1 MATPAQI
8 NANRANAQKS
18 TGPRSAEGKSAS
30 RFNALKHGIDAS
42 SPVIPGEDPAEY
54 ESLSVEYVEE
64 YRPRSASE
72 FFHLDTMVRAEWL
85 KRRLETVETDL
96 YRTIMTE
103 SPDNSLATVLLA
115 ESPAAKLLLRIQR
128 QIAAFE
134 RTWHR
139 ANNEFRRARAGG
151 RNRPAKLPRSPLDAP
166 LELAS
171 FPQSAGTRIPH
182 SPAAP
187 AATPNWPPTDEKTG
201 RPAFFVG

>member
-1 MATPAQI
+1 MASPAQI

-18 TGPRSAEGKSAS
+18 TGPRSVEGKSAS

-54 ESLSVEYVEE
+54 ESLAVQYLDE

-72 FFHLDTMVRAEWL
+72 FFHVDSMLRADWL
-85 KRRLETVETDL
+85 KRRMEAVEADL
-96 YRTIMTE
+96 FRTIMTE
-103 SPDNSLATVLLA
+103 SPDNSLAAVLLA

-139 ANNEFRRARAGG
+139 ANTEFRRARAQGEAA
-151 RNRPAKLPRSPLDAP
+151 PASSLDPA
-166 LELAS
+166 ELAS
-171 FPQSAGTRIPH
+171 FPQSADSRLTRP
-182 SPAAP
+182 SAVPTS
-187 AATPNWPPTDEKTG
+187 TPDWPPTDEKTG